1 MPRSFTYLPRDAGLD
16 IEGIGRVD
24 VDTDR
29 GLISMPG
36 KLYTEWDDRTARE
49 VIRIV
54 DKAFPDA
61 HVDYSDGGW
70 GITDD
75 WNADVDCIL
84 RAEKRD
90 KELKRVRVLQ
100 ERLRRACYGR

>member
-36 KLYTEWDDRTARE
+36 KL
-49 VIRIV
+49 
-54 DKAFPDA
+54 
-61 HVDYSDGGW
+61 
-70 GITDD
+70 
-75 WNADVDCIL
+75 
-84 RAEKRD
+84 
-90 KELKRVRVLQ
+90 
-100 ERLRRACYGR
+100 